1 MMTHTKIIYGHF
13 MASPIPDALD
23 RRTHRGPFRFLY
35 MDFRTFLRRYLG
47 WG

>member
-1 MMTHTKIIYGHF
+1 MTQSKFLSGPF
-13 MASPIPDALD
+13 MANPAPDALD
-23 RRTHRGPFRFLY
+23 RRKHRGPFRFLY

>member
-1 MMTHTKIIYGHF
+1 MSI
-13 MASPIPDALD
+13 D
-23 RRTHRGPFRFLY
+23 RRKHRGPFRFLY